1 MRRGNHSSK
10 SADETLHNLLESV
23 AKFVFYCGLL
33 AMGIGAG
40 FLVFY
45 YFRLSGG
52 EPITGVENQIEL
64 FKKILVPGA
73 VAVGV
78 GALFLYW
85 GEEVLGVLLLIAAGI
100 LYFGPGLLSSSNDS
114 ASQLS
119 RLAIGGL
126 QTPGLVIGL
135 FGVIAFA
142 YDMYDRVK
150 MRSTLGAK
158 ADTIKYGKGLKEEKD
173 IQNVLLGKCWQL
185 PFCRKFVRERCPIYH
200 AKTSCWK
207 ERVGCMCEEQVIKNA
222 MEGKTIPRDVL
233 AASQYIPRNNKLTP
247 NQKVERCRTCIIYNE
262 HQKHKYRVAL
272 PVVLVGLGATYALG
286 RGTFLDALGSVIVG
300 TQGVVDKAMLRKDS
314 GSLTG
319 STMLP
324 IFKELIL
331 IVIFMMLIAYLLRFI
346 EYLFFKLKV

>member
-10 SADETLHNLLESV
+10 SADETLHALLESV

-45 YFRLSGG
+45 FFRLSGS
-52 EPITGVENQIEL
+52 EPITGVESQVEI
-64 FKKILVPGA
+64 FKKLMLPGA
-73 VAVGV
+73 FAVGV
-78 GALFLYW
+78 GALFTYW
-85 GEEVLGVLLLIAAGI
+85 GEEVLGVLLLIAAGL
-100 LYFGPGLLSSSNDS
+100 LYFGPSLLAGSSEN
-114 ASQLS
+114 ATPLS
-119 RLAIGGL
+119 IAAVQGL
-126 QTPGLVIGL
+126 QTPGLIIGL
-135 FGVIAFA
+135 FGAIAFG
-142 YDMYDRVK
+142 YDMIDRART
-150 MRSTLGAK
+150 RSKLGAK

-173 IQNVLLGKCWQL
+173 IKNVLLGKCWQL

-207 ERVGCMCEEQVIKNA
+207 ERVGCMCEESVIKNA

-233 AASQYIPRNNKLTP
+233 AAAQYIPRNNKLTP
-247 NQKVERCRTCIIYNE
+247 NQKVERCRQCIIYNE

-272 PVVLVGLGATYALG
+272 PVILVGLGATYAFG
-286 RGTFLDALGSVIVG
+286 RGTFLNALGGAIVG

-331 IVIFMMLIAYLLRFI
+331 IVIFMMLIAYLLKFI
-346 EYLFFKLKV
+346 EFLFFKLKV